1 MLRDLHSEIV
11 TLNLSS
17 PLTQDS
23 SMGASVLGNSHSRPL
38 PLQQT
43 NTFPQLTA
51 NSPEGLVDIAV
62 LQATGGRSAWSVSQG
77 FTSAAHLAS
86 CQPVPQAPLTVPEY
100 SFMASLQQEA
110 SGALG
115 VHHSAS
121 HSGLKACDVN
131 ARLEEEFAD
140 LLSQDKYCFDSEYK
154 QCLSSRGFE

>member
-1 MLRDLHSEIV
+1 MRDLRSEIV
-11 TLNLSS
+11 KLNLSS
-17 PLTQDS
+17 PLTQGS
-23 SMGASVLGNSHSRPL
+23 STGASVLCNSHSRPL
-38 PLQQT
+38 PLRQS
-43 NTFPQLTA
+43 NTFPQLIT
-51 NSPEGLVDIAV
+51 NSSESLVDIAV
-62 LQATGGRSAWSVSQG
+62 LQATGGRSARSVSQG
-77 FTSAAHLAS
+77 FTSLAS